1 MEKRKGKENGKR
13 GGSDREKKEGKGR
26 EKKKERNAA
35 LSRQGK
41 SLFIL
46 SETLTLLECFKNH
59 ARCNA
64 PLHTSAIKRRVD
76 GGKLDKAE

>member
-1 MEKRKGKENGKR
+1 MGREGGVTGRKRKAKAG
-13 GGSDREKKEGKGR
+13 EKKR
-26 EKKKERNAA
+26 ERNAA